1 MRLPSLEARQNTQ
14 LEAMQ
19 SRQRASGTENSLGL
33 LSLLELQ
40 AGGLVIG
47 RVRDQAISATVV
59 EQVPQPEGPL
69 VLCKTV
75 DKHSA
80 QIGDI
85 VTFTLKYTNTG
96 GQPITDVA
104 VSDSLTGRLEYVPGS
119 AKSDRQALFTLQE
132 NEAGSLILRWQ
143 IGGSLPAGQSGIVAF
158 QARIR

>member
-1 MRLPSLEARQNTQ
+1 
-14 LEAMQ
+14 
-19 SRQRASGTENSLGL
+19 GI

-40 AGGLVIG
+40 AGGLVVG
-47 RVRDQAISATVV
+47 RVRDQAVSATVV
-59 EQVPQPEGPL
+59 EQVPQPREGPL

-96 GQPITDVA
+96 GPPITERA
-104 VSDSLTGRLEYVPGS
+104 RSDSLTGRLEYVPGS
-119 AKSDRQALFTLQE
+119 AKSDREALFTMQE

-143 IGGSLPAGQSGIVAF
+143 IGGSLPAGQSGIVTF